1 MDINENIKTLCKTRG
16 ISFAD
21 LAARLNITR
30 QTLYKQSTGAA
41 QLSTVE
47 RIATALNVPAW
58 IILHPAPAAAL
69 VQIRTGQVPG
79 PEDRTNQAGTIQA
92 ARLLCPICGSRLQIQ
107 ITPATTEGDKQK
119 AAPVVSSFD
128 PDQDSDGQNADR
140 IRGQEGRETARGRKE

>member
-1 MDINENIKTLCKTRG
+1 MDINENIKTLCKIRG

-47 RIATALNVPAW
+47 RIADALQVPAW

-69 VQIRTGQVPG
+69 VQIRTGQVP
-79 PEDRTNQAGTIQA
+79 EARTSNAGTIQA

-107 ITPATTEGDKQK
+107 IRQDEGRAPSHDPDSRTEGQ
-119 AAPVVSSFD
+119 
-128 PDQDSDGQNADR
+128 
-140 IRGQEGRETARGRKE
+140 QEGRPEEMKLFE

>member
-1 MDINENIKTLCKTRG
+1 MDINENIKTLCKIRG

-47 RIATALNVPAW
+47 RIASALHVPAW
-58 IILHPAPAAAL
+58 IILHPTPAAAL

-79 PEDRTNQAGTIQA
+79 PEDRTGQGDTNQA

-107 ITPATTEGDKQK
+107 IRQDEGR
-119 AAPVVSSFD
+119 APSND
-128 PDQDSDGQNADR
+128 PDQDSDGQNAGT
-140 IRGQEGRETARGRKE
+140 IKGQEGRETARG

>member
-1 MDINENIKTLCKTRG
+1 MDINENIKTICKIRG

-79 PEDRTNQAGTIQA
+79 PEDRTSQGDTNQAGTIQA

-107 ITPATTEGDKQK
+107 IRQDEGR
-119 AAPVVSSFD
+119 APSND
-128 PDQDSDGQNADR
+128 PDQGSDGQNNTTK
-140 IRGQEGRETARGRKE
+140 GQDQTRPDGQRPDGLTND

>member
-1 MDINENIKTLCKTRG
+1 MDINENIKTLCKVRG
-16 ISFAD
+16 LSFAD

-30 QTLYKQSTGAA
+30 QTLYRQSTGAA

-47 RIATALNVPAW
+47 RIADALQVPAW

-79 PEDRTNQAGTIQA
+79 PAEARTSNAGTIQA

-107 ITPATTEGDKQK
+107 IRQDEGRAPSNDPDSRTEGQE
-119 AAPVVSSFD
+119 
-128 PDQDSDGQNADR
+128 
-140 IRGQEGRETARGRKE
+140 EGRPQHAKLFE

>member
-1 MDINENIKTLCKTRG
+1 MDINENIKTLCKIRG

-79 PEDRTNQAGTIQA
+79 PAEDRTSQGDTNQA

-107 ITPATTEGDKQK
+107 IRP
-119 AAPVVSSFD
+119 AAPVVSSVD
-128 PDQDSDGQNADR
+128 PDQDSDGQNNTTK
-140 IRGQEGRETARGRKE
+140 GQDQTRPDGQRPEGLTND

>member
-1 MDINENIKTLCKTRG
+1 MDINENIKTICKIRG

-69 VQIRTGQVPG
+69 LQIRTGQVPG
-79 PEDRTNQAGTIQA
+79 PEDRTSQGDTNQAGQIQA
-92 ARLLCPICGSRLQIQ
+92 ARLLCPICGGRLQIQ
-107 ITPATTEGDKQK
+107 IQP
-119 AAPVVSSFD
+119 AAPVVSSVD
-128 PDQDSDGQNADR
+128 PDQDSDGQNDTTK
-140 IRGQEGRETARGRKE
+140 GQDQTRPEE